1 MPDPSPDTPNV
12 CPTAPDGFVACRTT
26 HGPGG
31 SSTVQVTHL
40 VRLDAHG
47 SNGGRP
53 TMCGLTRFDKR
64 SPDGW
69 DVIELAAIPGWSMGA
84 GGIFGP
90 GITQKAC
97 DACWTAARPAAG
109 SFPPDVTA
117 LADELRDWPY
127 GRPAFV
133 RSEAEQAADA
143 LEAQATRITELE
155 RWKAEALV
163 VLGQWDE
170 VWEALG
176 RPGPLGS
183 SKAVEAL
190 TEAHRLRATDPPADV
205 HPRHPRQET
214 T

>member
-1 MPDPSPDTPNV
+1 MSDPSPDTCPNRHLHDPLGIV
-12 CPTAPDGFVACRTT
+12 TECRI
-26 HGPGG
+26 
-31 SSTVQVTHL
+31 
-40 VRLDAHG
+40 
-47 SNGGRP
+47 
-53 TMCGLTRFDKR
+53 CG
-64 SPDGW
+64 W
-69 DVIELAAIPGWSMGA
+69 
-84 GGIFGP
+84 
-90 GITQKAC
+90 
-97 DACWTAARPAAG
+97 RPAAG

-117 LADELRDWPY
+117 LAKQMGL
-127 GRPAFV
+127 
-133 RSEAEQAADA
+133 ADDPFFAREYQTNIYVHA
-143 LEAQATRITELE
+143 LMHLAEAQAARITELE

>member
-1 MPDPSPDTPNV
+1 MSDPSPDTPNV

-84 GGIFGP
+84 GGISGP

-117 LADELRDWPY
+117 LADEPREDE
-127 GRPAFV
+127 RIH
-133 RSEAEQAADA
+133 SE
-143 LEAQATRITELE
+143 
-155 RWKAEALV
+155 
-163 VLGQWDE
+163 LGDLIGKE
-170 VWEALG
+170 SA
-176 RPGPLGS
+176 
-183 SKAVEAL
+183 
-190 TEAHRLRATDPPADV
+190 
-205 HPRHPRQET
+205 
-214 T
+214 

>member
-1 MPDPSPDTPNV
+1 MSDA
-12 CPTAPDGFVACRTT
+12 CPTCSHRYRVGLPPLFRCRDPW
-26 HGPGG
+26 H
-31 SSTVQVTHL
+31 S
-40 VRLDAHG
+40 R
-47 SNGGRP
+47 
-53 TMCGLTRFDKR
+53 
-64 SPDGW
+64 
-69 DVIELAAIPGWSMGA
+69 
-84 GGIFGP
+84 
-90 GITQKAC
+90 
-97 DACWTAARPAAG
+97 RPAAG
-109 SFPPDVTA
+109 SSSPDVTA
-117 LADELRDWPY
+117 LTERLRDWPY

-143 LEAQATRITELE
+143 LEAQAARITELE

>member
-12 CPTAPDGFVACRTT
+12 CPTCRSTQPAARHTGRWWRLTDGTVDDSR
-26 HGPGG
+26 HGP
-31 SSTVQVTHL
+31 
-40 VRLDAHG
+40 
-47 SNGGRP
+47 
-53 TMCGLTRFDKR
+53 C
-64 SPDGW
+64 PDEW
-69 DVIELAAIPGWSMGA
+69 H
-84 GGIFGP
+84 
-90 GITQKAC
+90 AC
-97 DACWTAARPAAG
+97 PAAR
-109 SFPPDVTA
+109 SSPPDYTA
-117 LADELRDWPY
+117 LAKQMGL
-127 GRPAFV
+127 
-133 RSEAEQAADA
+133 ADDPFFAREYQTNIYVHA
-143 LEAQATRITELE
+143 LMHLAEAQAARITELE